1 MAEVEADLS
10 GVKAD
15 IATLKEFLEEKFAC
29 SLEELRFK
37 WDSEEEANPVV
48 GAQLARLDEFQK
60 KELLLLEKKI
70 DLLSA
75 AAAAG
80 EYQRTIL
87 VERWRL

>member
-60 KELLLLEKKI
+60 K
-70 DLLSA
+70 SCSC
-75 AAAAG
+75 
-80 EYQRTIL
+80 
-87 VERWRL
+87 WRRK